1 VTEPD
6 GYLTDLAAL
15 AESGDVA
22 AFVER
27 ARELHPSDVSDVLAG
42 LDRETRLQ
50 LVQALPPEIA
60 SEALAE
66 MEEEEHPE
74 AVLAA
79 LVPEH
84 AADILDE
91 LDDDDAADLVADL
104 TAETAERILSEVED
118 RDEIER
124 LLTYDEESAGG
135 LMTASVVAVDQDVTA
150 ARALDEIRRQAEE
163 VEDFYQVYCVD
174 ARHHLVGILPLQRL
188 VVARPER
195 PVREIMDPPPVIAL
209 PEMDQEEV
217 ARLMARYNVPAIAVV
232 NETGKLLG
240 RITFDDVI
248 DVVEAESTED
258 LLKFGG
264 LGGEGED
271 ALGADWRDAV
281 RRRLPWLYLNLVTA
295 LLAGAVVVLFERT
308 IAQLVV
314 LAAVMPVVAGLGGN
328 AGTQALAVTVRRLAL
343 GLNPPGTRL
352 AHVGKEML
360 IGLVNGLAVA
370 IVVAAVT
377 AALGYGWGLGL
388 VVLLAMWASQILAV
402 VLGAAVPLMLE
413 RIGADPAVA
422 SSVFVTAFTDIGGFF
437 VLLGLAAWLLL

>member
-1 VTEPD
+1 MTDQAE
-6 GYLTDLAAL
+6 YLSDLRAL

-27 ARELHPSDVSDVLAG
+27 ARELHASDVSDVLAG
-42 LDRETRLQ
+42 LDEETRLL

-74 AVLAA
+74 EVLAA

-84 AADILDE
+84 AADIVDE
-91 LDDDDAADLVADL
+91 LDDDDAADLIAELPAD
-104 TAETAERILSEVED
+104 TAELILSEVED
-118 RDEIER
+118 RGEIER

-135 LMTASVVAVDQDVTA
+135 VMTAAAVAVDQDGTA
-150 ARALDEIRRQAEE
+150 AQAIDEIRRQAED
-163 VEDFYQVYCVD
+163 VEEFYQVYCVD

-188 VVARPER
+188 VVAKPDR
-195 PVREIMDPPPVIAL
+195 PVRDIMDPPPVVAR

-232 NETGKLLG
+232 SEGGKLLG

-264 LGGEGED
+264 LGGEAED

-295 LLAGAVVVLFERT
+295 LLAAAVVVLFEAT
-308 IAQLVV
+308 VAQLVV

-328 AGTQALAVTVRRLAL
+328 AGTQSLAVTVRRLAL

-360 IGLVNGLAVA
+360 IGFVNGLAVA
-370 IVVAAVT
+370 AVVAVVT
-377 AALGYGWGLGL
+377 TALGYGWGLGL

-402 VLGAAVPLMLE
+402 VLGAAVPLVLDRM
-413 RIGADPAVA
+413 GADPAVA